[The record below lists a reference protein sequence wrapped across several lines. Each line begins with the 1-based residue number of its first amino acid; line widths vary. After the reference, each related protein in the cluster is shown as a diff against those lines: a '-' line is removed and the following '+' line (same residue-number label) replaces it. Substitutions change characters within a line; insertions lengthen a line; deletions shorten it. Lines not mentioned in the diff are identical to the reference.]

1 MMNPIYGHLYT
12 RPGNLIKD
20 FDVYRLVT
28 ENRMGYRT
36 DHYEKME
43 NGVRGI
49 ISVSNE
55 AADRHTHRWD
65 QDQHSLTHILI
76 IRGTADIVKEDVLV
90 CDGVTFL
97 VLSTDDESMIGAS
110 GMIYLEER
118 NDLNVTG

>member
-12 RPGNLIKD
+12 RPGNLIKA

-28 ENRMGYRT
+28 ENQLGYRK
-36 DHYEKME
+36 DHYEKAE
-43 NGVRGI
+43 EGIKGI
-49 ISVSNE
+49 ISVSDE

-65 QDQHSLTHILI
+65 QSQHSLTHILI
-76 IRGTADIVKEDVLV
+76 IRGTADIRKEDVLV
-90 CDGVTFL
+90 CDQTTFL